1 MVLTL
6 NENCFFNIFLVLLQN
21 SKRFH
26 VSIIDK
32 YVKGAIL
39 KIIIDWN
46 SQEVFNG
53 VIYDAK
59 FVELLMVS
67 VIGKKQL
74 VEKTFNKK
82 DLRFIQGN

>member
-1 MVLTL
+1 M
-6 NENCFFNIFLVLLQN
+6 
-21 SKRFH
+21 
-26 VSIIDK
+26 
-32 YVKGAIL
+32 KGAIL